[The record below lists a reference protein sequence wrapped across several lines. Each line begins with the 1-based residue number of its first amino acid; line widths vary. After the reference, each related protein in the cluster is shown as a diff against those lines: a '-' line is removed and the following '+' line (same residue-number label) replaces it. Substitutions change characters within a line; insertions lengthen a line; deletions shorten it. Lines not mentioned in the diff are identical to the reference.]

1 MVLREKGELQVNR
14 VRLVSLASLVWMVL
28 EVPRET
34 QGLLDKLVMM
44 AEWEELAL
52 LDPLVLLVQWL
63 KEKRCWDLLDLL
75 VLMGHLECLEIL
87 DLKEKW
93 EPEETWDQ
101 GDPPVKTDFKGHLD
115 YRASRAE

>member
-1 MVLREKGELQVNR
+1 
-14 VRLVSLASLVWMVL
+14 
-28 EVPRET
+28 
-34 QGLLDKLVMM
+34 MM

-75 VLMGHLECLEIL
+75 VLMVHLECLEIL

-115 YRASRAE
+115 FRASRAE

>member
-28 EVPRET
+28 EVQRET

-63 KEKRCWDLLDLL
+63 KEKRCLDLLDLL
-75 VLMGHLECLEIL
+75 VLMGHLEFLEIL

-93 EPEETWDQ
+93 ELEETWDQ